1 MAIYDVFFLRVSVA
15 SEESMSK
22 GIKMMENGIQK
33 MKLELKQHA
42 KPQSRVDKFAEKM
55 KVIIGIMLLF
65 KNDVFITLALC
76 FFLGV
81 SVVG

>member
-1 MAIYDVFFLRVSVA
+1 MTCFFLRVSVA

-42 KPQSRVDKFAEKM
+42 KPQSRVDKFTEKM
-55 KVIIGIMLLF
+55 KVYYIGIILF
-65 KNDVFITLALC
+65 KNDVFIMLALC